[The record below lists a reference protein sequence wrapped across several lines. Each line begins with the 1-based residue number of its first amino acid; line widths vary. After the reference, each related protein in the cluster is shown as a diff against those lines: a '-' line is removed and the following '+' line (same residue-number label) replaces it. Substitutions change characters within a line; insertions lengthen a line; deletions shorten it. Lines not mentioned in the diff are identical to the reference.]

1 MNSILADQ
9 HKETKKFCLQF
20 KIARSHSEVL
30 QCQSLI
36 SFVYHQNLGITFSES
51 DFDIEAKI
59 ELYPHRYLMGL
70 VDGELVATMG
80 LYLHST
86 NPERYGKVTEQEIN
100 ALVKEAGVAE
110 KYSGKYIRELSK
122 FVVKPEWQNQ
132 GLGKLLMGVAHSQ
145 DFINYEQEEP
155 NLLVTCAN
163 RSIFNYFTE
172 SLNINTRIIKPVPFY
187 KIHEFYRSEDKPM
200 ESRLI
205 IPELDIPAKWYS
217 AKLPR
222 KYDINWNH

>member
-9 HKETKKFCLQF
+9 QKETKKFCLQF

-100 ALVKEAGVAE
+100 ALVKEAGVAD
-110 KYSGKYIRELSK
+110 KYSGKYIREISK
-122 FVVKPEWQNQ
+122 FVVKPEWRHY
-132 GLGKLLMGVAHSQ
+132 GIGKLLVGAAHSQ
-145 DFINYEQEEP
+145 DFIHYEEQQP
-155 NLLVTCAN
+155 HLLVSCAN
-163 RSIFNYFTE
+163 PSIFDYFSE
-172 SLNINTRIIKPVPFY
+172 PLGINTRTIKSVPFF

-205 IPELDIPAKWYS
+205 IPELDIPAKLYS

-222 KYDINWNH
+222 EYDINWNH